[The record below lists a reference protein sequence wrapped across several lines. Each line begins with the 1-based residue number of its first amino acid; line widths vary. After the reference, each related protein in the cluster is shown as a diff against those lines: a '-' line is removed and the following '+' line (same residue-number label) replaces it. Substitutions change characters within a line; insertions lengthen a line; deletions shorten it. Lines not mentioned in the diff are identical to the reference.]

1 MSSNPENTGNN
12 ANNNANASNTG
23 VAAAPQQNMMLQQ
36 KQLLEMT
43 VKFKAL
49 VSEARNVGETTPR
62 GKELM
67 FQAAKIKSVYDA
79 FNRRRQQAAQAY
91 KNASVGNTTPNAG
104 NPVSL
109 PTEKPPSLS
118 QQQQQQQA
126 RSNSNKFSNM
136 IKQVLTSE
144 ENQQYEKLWQNF
156 QVRAT
161 SMKEKDTFLK
171 QNIDR
176 LVQEVNKQTDEATK
190 KQLEDKKNELLNNR
204 KVLGIEYN
212 NLLKGFQNSKKTFYV
227 ECARHNP
234 ALQKF
239 LQESTQQQRVQQQHI
254 QGQNQVK
261 SAVVHSSD
269 MPLAA
274 TPDASKSQQL
284 QPQQQQ
290 QQLQQQQKQQQQQQ
304 HQQQQQQQQQQQ
316 HPQQQQPQQQQ
327 PQQQQQQ
334 PQQQQ
339 LQQQQQQQQQLQQQ
353 QHQQQQQNVIPSANT
368 PRANV
373 KAPQTDQSKTKS
385 QVTNVNA
392 TASMMSNAS
401 SSKSAIFKQTE
412 PAIPIS
418 ENISTKAP
426 APVPY
431 RSNRPTITG
440 GSAMNA
446 TALNTPVT
454 TKLPPYEMDTQR
466 VMSKRKLRELV
477 KTVGIDEGDGE
488 TVIDGDVEELLL
500 DLADD
505 FVTNVTAFACRLAK
519 HRKSDNLEAR
529 DIQLHLER
537 NWNIRIPGYSAD
549 EIRSTRKW
557 NPSQSYNQK
566 LQNINSDKVAT
577 AKNNNSSVPN
587 LNPKK

>member
-91 KNASVGNTTPNAG
+91 KNASVGNANPNAG
-104 NPVSL
+104 NSASM
-109 PTEKPPSLS
+109 PTEKPPNLS

-156 QVRAT
+156 QARAT

-239 LQESTQQQRVQQQHI
+239 LQESTQQQRVQQQHL

-261 SAVVHSSD
+261 STVVHSSD
-269 MPLAA
+269 MPSAA
-274 TPDASKSQQL
+274 TPDASK
-284 QPQQQQ
+284 PQQQQ
-290 QQLQQQQKQQQQQQ
+290 PQLQQQKQQQQ
-304 HQQQQQQQQQQQ
+304 HQQQQ
-316 HPQQQQPQQQQ
+316 PQQQPQQL
-327 PQQQQQQ
+327 QQQ
-334 PQQQQ
+334 P
-339 LQQQQQQQQQLQQQ
+339 
-353 QHQQQQQNVIPSANT
+353 QQQQNVIPSATT
-368 PRANV
+368 PRPNV
-373 KAPQTDQSKTKS
+373 KAPQGDQSKTKS

-392 TASMMSNAS
+392 TASMMSNVS

-577 AKNNNSSVPN
+577 AKNNNGSIPN